1 MWQGVPT
8 PTYSFGWQ
16 RCDSGGN
23 NCVAISGASGSAY
36 TLVGADAGST
46 LEVVVTASNSAGQ
59 ASATSAPSSV
69 VGAGSSAPSITSLP
83 SLSGTAT
90 VGQLLTASSG
100 VWQGVPTPTYSFGWQ
115 RCDSGGNNC
124 VAISGASGSAYT
136 LVGADAGSTL
146 EVVVT
151 ASNSAGQASAT
162 SAPSSVVL
170 PLVLDNF
177 NRANGGVG
185 ANWGPIGPSGFAS
198 MTISGNAAVDVSA
211 TQYAWDY
218 WKPSSF
224 GPNAEAY
231 FTVASYSGTD
241 TIRVGARVTGGT
253 SSYSGY
259 FLSVTAGAW
268 SIIRVDHGGQ
278 PVTLASGVT
287 QTLASGDKLAIQII
301 GSRVTALHYTSAS
314 GWVQVLSYDTVG
326 DSIRY
331 ANPGGLAVEFK
342 TSTIDD
348 FGGGTLP

>member
-1 MWQGVPT
+1 MPVRRVP
-8 PTYSFGWQ
+8 PPS
-16 RCDSGGN
+16 
-23 NCVAISGASGSAY
+23 
-36 TLVGADAGST
+36 
-46 LEVVVTASNSAGQ
+46 
-59 ASATSAPSSV
+59 PSS
-69 VGAGSSAPSITSLP
+69 S
-83 SLSGTAT
+83 
-90 VGQLLTASSG
+90 
-100 VWQGVPTPTYSFGWQ
+100 
-115 RCDSGGNNC
+115 
-124 VAISGASGSAYT
+124 
-136 LVGADAGSTL
+136 
-146 EVVVT
+146 
-151 ASNSAGQASAT
+151 
-162 SAPSSVVL
+162 VL
-170 PLVLDNF
+170 PPVLDDF

-185 ANWGPIGPSGFAS
+185 ANWGPIAPAGYAS
-198 MTISGNAAVDVSA
+198 VTISSNAAVDASA

-259 FLSVTAGAW
+259 FVWVTSAGAW
-268 SIIRVDHGGQ
+268 SIIRVDNGGQ

-301 GSRVTALHYTSAS
+301 GSRVTALHYTAAS
-314 GWVQVLSYDTVG
+314 GWGQVLSYDTAG